1 MIKMEMKLKSGKLYQ
16 PLFFHRLLHN
26 LMNFLYASNRMVLRE
41 WFSKNFEMEKE
52 IWLVFSNKFSSKNV
66 LSYNDA
72 VEEALCFGWIDG
84 IAKKLDDFHHMRRF
98 SPRRKN
104 SPYSRLNIERL
115 IYLES
120 KKLIHNKIRNSVIN
134 LINEPYVFPIDII
147 NEIKKDNEV
156 WNNYIYFKESYK
168 RIRIAH
174 IDSARNQPAEFKKRL
189 ETFINKTRLNKLIIY
204 YGGAEKYYK

>member
-1 MIKMEMKLKSGKLYQ
+1 MDRIDDLKIKI
-16 PLFFHRLLHN
+16 F
-26 LMNFLYASNRMVLRE
+26 YAFNRSVWRKWLSE
-41 WFSKNFEMEKE
+41 NFETEKE
-52 IWLVFSNKFSSKNV
+52 VWLVFSNKDSYKNS

-84 IAKKLDDFHHMRRF
+84 VAKKLDTFHHMRRF

-120 KKLIHNKIRNSVIN
+120 KKLINNKVRDSVIN
-134 LINEPYVFPIDII
+134 LINEPYVFPVDII
-147 NEIKKDNEV
+147 NEIKKDNKV
-156 WNNYIYFKESYK
+156 WNNYISFKESYK
-168 RIRIAH
+168 RIRISH
-174 IDSARNQPAEFKKRL
+174 IDSARNNSAEFKKRL
-189 ETFINKTRLNKLIIY
+189 ETFINKTKLDKLIIY

>member
-1 MIKMEMKLKSGKLYQ
+1 MFLLGFLNLKK
-16 PLFFHRLLHN
+16 F
-26 LMNFLYASNRMVLRE
+26 YASNRKVWRKWLSE
-41 WFSKNFEMEKE
+41 NFEKGKE
-52 IWLVFSNKFSSKNV
+52 ICLVFSNKCSSKDT

-84 IAKKLDDFHHMRRF
+84 IAKKLDDSHHMRRF

-120 KKLIHNKIRNSVIN
+120 KKLIHSKIRNSVIN

-147 NEIKKDNEV
+147 NEIKKDNKV
-156 WNNYIYFKESYK
+156 WNNYISFKESYK

-174 IDSARNQPAEFKKRL
+174 IDSARNCPTEFKKRL

>member
-1 MIKMEMKLKSGKLYQ
+1 
-16 PLFFHRLLHN
+16 
-26 LMNFLYASNRMVLRE
+26 MVLRE
-41 WFSKNFEMEKE
+41 WFSKNFEKEKE
-52 IWLVFSNKFSSKNV
+52 IWLVFSNKFSSENV

-120 KKLIHNKIRNSVIN
+120 KKLIHNKVRNSVIN
-134 LINEPYVFPIDII
+134 LINEPYVFPVDII
-147 NEIKKDNEV
+147 SEIKKDNKV
-156 WNNYIYFKESYK
+156 WSNYISFRESYK